1 MTGKVEKNMNNQAE
15 LKKSFIRVSSA
26 LKKKPAL
33 GQDTYVS
40 TTRVNDQLC
49 CEIQEGK
56 WRFRADMPKEA
67 GGQESASTPGALGR
81 AALGSCLAIGYM
93 LWASRLDVPVIS
105 LEVEVHAD
113 SDDAGLFGA
122 ADIEPGYSEIRYRVN
137 IESPAPE
144 ADVVKLL
151 NEGDKHSPWLDVF
164 TRPVVCKR
172 EVIIREP
179 TVIPGSREGYSS
191 E

>member
-1 MTGKVEKNMNNQAE
+1 MTVQEEAIMNNQSE
-15 LKKSFIRVSSA
+15 LKKSFLRISRAFS
-26 LKKKPAL
+26 KKPAL

-40 TTRVNDQLC
+40 TTRINDQLS
-49 CEIQEGK
+49 CEIQEGN
-56 WRFRADMPKEA
+56 WSFRADMPKEV

-93 LWASRLDVPVIS
+93 LWASRLDVPVSS
-105 LEVEVHAD
+105 LEVEIHAD

-122 ADIEPGYSEIRYRVN
+122 ADIAPGYSEIRYRVC

-144 ADVVKLL
+144 ADILNLL

-164 TRPVVCKR
+164 TRPVICKR
-172 EVIIREP
+172 EVVIREP
-179 TVIPGSREGYSS
+179 SG
-191 E
+191 